1 MTRKSSKNFIYGV
14 APATL
19 TLSLSLN
26 STAQNK
32 YELFITNN
40 NYVKISN

>member
-1 MTRKSSKNFIYGV
+1 MPRKSSKNFIYGV

-26 STAQNK
+26 TMENK
-32 YELFITNN
+32 FIEHTNN
-40 NYVKISN
+40 TCHA

>member
-19 TLSLSLN
+19 TLSLSLKY
-26 STAQNK
+26 TALNK
-32 YELFITNN
+32 YESFITNI

>member
-26 STAQNK
+26 PTKFKSPEET
-32 YELFITNN
+32 I
-40 NYVKISN
+40 IH

>member
-19 TLSLSLN
+19 TLSMSLN
-26 STAQNK
+26 STK
-32 YELFITNN
+32 YKSPEETI
-40 NYVKISN
+40 IH

>member
-19 TLSLSLN
+19 TLSLSL
-26 STAQNK
+26 K
-32 YELFITNN
+32 YTKFKSPEETI
-40 NYVKISN
+40 IH

>member
-26 STAQNK
+26 FTKNTFLE
-32 YELFITNN
+32 YT
-40 NYVKISN
+40 YVSRIM